1 MSIDA
6 EPRTSSGEMQVNGE
20 TVRDLYRALG
30 LGRDGLA
37 TARSLVL
44 VATRDAAWQEFAVP
58 GTGATVRY
66 RPGEFVRFVQAQPL
80 EGLGMSLDALI
91 ALFHDDPLVIDA
103 IDAAVQRKSGR
114 PERAGTFDNIQGFVP
129 PAPTGTSVA
138 ATIRRLRKD
147 RPDLHELVL
156 NGKLSAHAAAIEA
169 GFPRRDT
176 PLDQLHKA
184 WARAS
189 AEERAT
195 FWHTIA
201 EQRATGLAEGAF

>member
-1 MSIDA
+1 M
-6 EPRTSSGEMQVNGE
+6 SSGEMQANGE

-58 GTGATVRY
+58 GTGETVRY
-66 RPGEFVRFVQAQPL
+66 SPGDFVRFVRAQPL
-80 EGLGMSLDALI
+80 EGLGMSLDALR
-91 ALFHDDPLVIDA
+91 ALFHDDPTVIDA
-103 IDAAVQRKSGR
+103 IDAAVQRKNGVRGPGKAVDNVHTLPPR
-114 PERAGTFDNIQGFVP
+114 PAGNSQEN
-129 PAPTGTSVA
+129 AL
-138 ATIRRLRKD
+138 RRLRKG
-147 RPDLHELVL
+147 RPDLHEMVL
-156 NGKLSAHAAAIEA
+156 NGELSAHAAAIEA
-169 GFPRRDT
+169 GFRRRDS

-195 FWHTIA
+195 FWQTLA
-201 EQRATGLAEGAF
+201 AQLATGPAEGEREGAF